1 MFIVQIVFVVCF
13 NNYPSNRNCSA
24 IQRLQICCEYLISA
38 KSCSC
43 FMCCRLSA
51 PPSFFPHDM
60 KVRSRSSEE
69 TAGIIWPRFWRSN
82 KSTKFANSHK
92 GVNIWSESCVKVV
105 PKFYQSCLLYESEV
119 EIFRRDSRYYLMWP
133 RFWRTN
139 STSSTKFANSHKV
152 VNIWSKSCVKV
163 VQKFYQSCFRYESE
177 VEVFRRCSQYDYW
190 LRIWREQHRNN
201 NQVLCKRENFEYIW
215 VYICQ
220 ELP

>member
-69 TAGIIWPRFWRSN
+69 TAGVIWLRFWRSN
-82 KSTKFANSHK
+82 SSTKFVCSHK
-92 GVNIWSESCVKVV
+92 VFNIWSESCVKV
-105 PKFYQSCLLYESEV
+105 QS
-119 EIFRRDSRYYLMWP
+119 YL
-133 RFWRTN
+133 
-139 STSSTKFANSHKV
+139 
-152 VNIWSKSCVKV
+152 
-163 VQKFYQSCFRYESE
+163 RYESE
-177 VEVFRRCSQYDYW
+177 VEVFRRVSKLSQSSTKVVFDMKV
-190 LRIWREQHRNN
+190 RSRSFEETAGTIWSDQD
-201 NQVLCKRENFEYIW
+201 FEGPI
-215 VYICQ
+215 VIQ
-220 ELP
+220 NLPIVTK

>member
-13 NNYPSNRNCSA
+13 NIYPSNRNCSA

-105 PKFYQSCLLYESEV
+105 PKLWKWGRGLPKSVEVVPKFYQSCLKVLPKLSQ
-119 EIFRRDSRYYLMWP
+119 
-133 RFWRTN
+133 
-139 STSSTKFANSHKV
+139 SSTKVVSHFDWALRKMPQRNV
-152 VNIWSKSCVKV
+152 VSM
-163 VQKFYQSCFRYESE
+163 
-177 VEVFRRCSQYDYW
+177 
-190 LRIWREQHRNN
+190 L
-201 NQVLCKRENFEYIW
+201 
-215 VYICQ
+215 
-220 ELP
+220 